1 MRNLKG
7 GVCYE
12 MAIGDVELDEGPLNI
27 IMAYLLKA
35 TGPRELDQVIAG
47 RVSLGHSV
55 QAPLAADVMD
65 AVRQRQAPQLEPRS
79 RYSVTLRAPAKP
91 RNPAYPQPLYPSST
105 GRGFGPRGTGF

>member
-55 QAPLAADVMD
+55 HTSSPHRGRHGRGEAEAGPAA
-65 AVRQRQAPQLEPRS
+65 
-79 RYSVTLRAPAKP
+79 RAP
-91 RNPAYPQPLYPSST
+91 
-105 GRGFGPRGTGF
+105 

>member
-35 TGPRELDQVIAG
+35 TGPRELDQVIAKAP
-47 RVSLGHSV
+47 RVVRG
-55 QAPLAADVMD
+55 ARAA
-65 AVRQRQAPQLEPRS
+65 AGL
-79 RYSVTLRAPAKP
+79 
-91 RNPAYPQPLYPSST
+91 
-105 GRGFGPRGTGF
+105 

>member
-35 TGPRELDQVIAG
+35 TGPRERTRSSYRRPCELGPFSTYKLPSPRTSWTRGG
-47 RVSLGHSV
+47 RG
-55 QAPLAADVMD
+55 
-65 AVRQRQAPQLEPRS
+65 RPRS
-79 RYSVTLRAPAKP
+79 
-91 RNPAYPQPLYPSST
+91 
-105 GRGFGPRGTGF
+105 